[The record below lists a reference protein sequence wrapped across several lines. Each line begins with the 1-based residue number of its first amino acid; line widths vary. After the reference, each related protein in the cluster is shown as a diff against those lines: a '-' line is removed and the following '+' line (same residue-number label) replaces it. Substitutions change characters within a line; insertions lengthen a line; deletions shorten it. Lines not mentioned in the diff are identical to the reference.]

1 MNTITE
7 DGLLAPVYGHDG
19 PFATVYLDATRAT
32 EAGAREIDLRW
43 ADVRAELHEHGADE
57 QTLAALDVAVEAD
70 RYTPGRHGLVAVAA
84 GGTLRL
90 TDTLPEAP
98 ARSKGRWS
106 ALPHLLPYL
115 AQRATRL
122 AHVVVVADRT
132 GADILVVDAEP
143 ERAEQVAGSAT

>member
-1 MNTITE
+1 MRWTE
-7 DGLLAPVYGHDG
+7 VRG
-19 PFATVYLDATRAT
+19 
-32 EAGAREIDLRW
+32 DLRE
-43 ADVRAELHEHGADE
+43 RGADD
-57 QTLAALDVAVEAD
+57 QTLAALDVAIEAD
-70 RYTPGRHGLVAVAA
+70 ADTPGRHGLVAVAA

-90 TDTLPEAP
+90 SDTLPNAP
-98 ARSKGRWS
+98 ARSTGRWS